1 MPIDTSN
8 LPVFLSA
15 VAALLIVPGPDF
27 FLITTQATSRGLKYG
42 VACALGIG
50 LAGVLQTALVA
61 LGLGKLMETWPV
73 VATAIR
79 LAGAV
84 YLAFLGIS
92 LLKSWWH
99 KRGTVGQPQSCA
111 PLESSTKSIFL
122 AGLANNLLNPKA
134 LLFFSV
140 FVPQFVNPSLGSSS
154 LQIAVLGLVLTVIAL
169 FYNLSLAFVFAQFKR
184 LQLGRGVIAR
194 NGEGLVGLLF
204 LVLAGRLAASRAA
217 P

>member
-27 FLITTQATSRGLKYG
+27 FLITAQATSRGMKYG

-50 LAGVLQTALVA
+50 LAGIVQTALVA
-61 LGLGKLMETWPV
+61 LGLGKLMETWPAF
-73 VATAIR
+73 ATAVR
-79 LAGAV
+79 LAGAM
-84 YLAFLGIS
+84 YLAVLGIS

-99 KRGTVGQPQSCA
+99 KRNAVGAPQAA
-111 PLESSTKSIFL
+111 PLLERSTKSIFL

-140 FVPQFVNPSLGSSS
+140 FVPSS
-154 LQIAVLGLVLTVIAL
+154 LRTVC
-169 FYNLSLAFVFAQFKR
+169 FNDF
-184 LQLGRGVIAR
+184 
-194 NGEGLVGLLF
+194 EMC
-204 LVLAGRLAASRAA
+204 
-217 P
+217 